1 LVLLFKG
8 LVTFVFIIIV
18 YKGFS
23 ISAKFRPELVIRE
36 ALIKAVFSKVVSFS

>member
-8 LVTFVFIIIV
+8 LVAFASVTIA

-23 ISAKFRPELVIRE
+23 ISTKLRPEPVARKT
-36 ALIKAVFSKVVSFS
+36 LI